1 MLIGAGVPV
10 YVAAEAVDMRKSIDG
25 LATWVQESMTVSP
38 LSGSLFVFFNRGRNK
53 VKLLWWDR
61 HGFWLAYSS
70 DRKSAL
76 CSAPNMAE
84 NWTAG
89 R

>member
-1 MLIGAGVPV
+1 MLIGTGMPV

-25 LATWVQESMTVSP
+25 LASWVQESLAVSP
-38 LSGSLFVFFNRGRNK
+38 LSGSLFVFFNRARDK

-61 HGFWLAYSS
+61 HGFWLALPLQFFINLGLPS
-70 DRKSAL
+70 L
-76 CSAPNMAE
+76 AP
-84 NWTAG
+84 